1 MENNKEQ
8 LAKVLK
14 DYAVPDPNIVG
25 KLPKGGFTADF
36 IGHADINRI
45 LIEIDPLWSLE
56 PLEIIDGRPAAH
68 TVDGDVF
75 MWFKMTLLG
84 HTRLAVGSAKVKT
97 NDLDKILY
105 GDALRNGAMRFGIGL
120 SLWTKQEWEDL
131 NHNAP
136 APVAKAPAPKQPAK
150 PKLSSVDVD
159 DEDGLSDAQ
168 IEAFNAAC
176 VKADLNPMS
185 VYKAAGVRF
194 GFAKQK
200 DLDALRKAF
209 KAAKEGK

>member
-1 MENNKEQ
+1 MEDQAEQ

-14 DYAVPDPNIVG
+14 DFAVPDPNIVG

-36 IGHADINRI
+36 IGHADINRL

-97 NDLDKILY
+97 SDLDKILY

-120 SLWTKQEWEDL
+120 KLWSKQEWEDL
-131 NHNAP
+131 DHYDS
-136 APVAKAPAPKQPAK
+136 APVAKPAPKNP
-150 PKLSSVDVD
+150 PKVESADTLLSISQVNQFKSACQARGINPDDVA
-159 DEDGLSDAQ
+159 S
-168 IEAFNAAC
+168 
-176 VKADLNPMS
+176 
-185 VYKAAGVRF
+185 AAGL
-194 GFAKQK
+194 GDSSKWTEG
-200 DLDALRKAF
+200 DLDKLRKSF
-209 KAAKEGK
+209 KKISENM